1 VERLS
6 DRGYRIL
13 GASFYRQPTGIVAKS
28 LLGKYLIRF
37 IDREALIGRIV
48 EAEAYYHRDD
58 PACHAYRGMTKRN
71 EVMFGP
77 CGRAYVYFTYGNHYL
92 LNVVTNKIGCGEA
105 VLIRALEPVEGLD
118 AMKRNRRQENE
129 TNLTTGPG
137 KLAQALAIDLLL
149 NGCDLRASDLV
160 IARKETRLDF
170 RISRSKRIGISEG
183 KELLERY
190 YIAGNRFV
198 SVRPRD

>member
-1 VERLS
+1 MDWVVS
-6 DRGYRIL
+6 RGYRIL
-13 GASFYRQPTGIVAKS
+13 GASFYRRRTGDVAKR
-28 LLGKYLIRF
+28 LLGKYLIHSLNG
-37 IDREALIGRIV
+37 EALIGRIV
-48 EAEAYYHRDD
+48 ETEAYYHRDD

-105 VLIRALEPVEGLD
+105 VLIRSLEPVEGLET
-118 AMKRNRRQENE
+118 MRRNRGREVE
-129 TNLTTGPG
+129 SDLTTGPG
-137 KLAQALAIDLLL
+137 KLAQAMGIDLSL
-149 NGCDLRASDLV
+149 NGYDLRNSELV
-160 IARKETRLDF
+160 IARKELRQDF
-170 RISRSKRIGISEG
+170 RIGRSRRIGISNG

-198 SVRPRD
+198 SVCPRD